1 LPGGLIA
8 SITLATTPE
17 QDQQILAFV
26 RQRTDD
32 PRRYFLGGRNCG
44 NFVQDALQSAGI
56 DPIGFDVVIP
66 QSLFD
71 ALQKS
76 PLVVI
81 LPPY

>member
-1 LPGGLIA
+1 
-8 SITLATTPE
+8 
-17 QDQQILAFV
+17 
-26 RQRTDD
+26 
-32 PRRYFLGGRNCG
+32 
-44 NFVQDALQSAGI
+44 VQDALQSAGI